1 MTPITTFSQTLQAQC
16 KRGSARGEL
25 MRPHRYA
32 DGSFVASPTRFKKDH
47 LRVATIEELTE
58 LCGRGFGVRMS
69 AVLNGRR
76 LAPSLIAPS
85 AISVVAC

>member
-1 MTPITTFSQTLQAQC
+1 MTPISKFSQTLQTNC

-32 DGSFVASPTRFKKDH
+32 DGTYVASPTRFKKDYV
-47 LRVATIEELTE
+47 RVATIEELIE
-58 LCGRGFGVRMS
+58 LCRRGFSVRMS

-76 LAPSLIAPS
+76 LTPSLIAPS
-85 AISVVAC
+85 AITVVAC